1 MNNQYLAMQCGGPGQ
16 SLRAVQRTIPVP
28 GPQDVLLQVAAC
40 GVCRTDLHVIDGEIP
55 AHYPIVPGHEIV
67 GHIRQLGSGVEGFTL
82 GERVGV
88 PWLGHTCGKC
98 RYCRSGQENLCN
110 AAVFTG
116 CTRDGGYAEYVLANS
131 RYCFALPSRFSDAEA
146 APLLCA
152 GLIGWRAYRLAG
164 AGDKIGL
171 YGFGAAAHI
180 LAQIAV
186 WQGRQIYAF
195 TKPGD
200 VAGQAFA
207 RKLGCVWAGGSD
219 VAPPDEMDA
228 AILFAPVGWLVP
240 AALKAVRKG
249 GRVVCAGIHMSDI
262 PAFPYSLLWGERSLC
277 SVANLTRTDGQEFLH
292 VAEKSGINSTI
303 ETMPLVQANDAL
315 ARLRDGLIHG
325 PAVLIP

>member
-16 SLRAVQRTIPVP
+16 CLRAVQRTIPVP
-28 GPQDVLLQVAAC
+28 GPQGVLLQVAAC

-164 AGDKIGL
+164 SADKIGL

-219 VAPPDEMDA
+219 VAPADELDA

-262 PAFPYSLLWGERSLC
+262 PAFPYSLLWGERRVC
-277 SVANLTRTDGQEFLH
+277 SVANLTRTDGQEFLR
-292 VAEKSGINSTI
+292 VADKSGIHSTI
-303 ETMPLVQANDAL
+303 ETMPLAQANDAL
-315 ARLRDGLIHG
+315 TRLRDGLIHG
-325 PAVLIP
+325 AVVLIP

>member
-16 SLRAVQRTIPVP
+16 SLRAVRRTIPVP

-219 VAPPDEMDA
+219 VAPADELDA

-262 PAFPYSLLWGERSLC
+262 PAFPYSLLWGERRLC

-292 VAEKSGINSTI
+292 VADKSGINSTI
-303 ETMPLVQANDAL
+303 ETMPLAQANDAL

-325 PAVLIP
+325 AAVLIP